1 MNLEIMN
8 QFKLLDINQEIVKT
22 GGVAMV
28 YDEQQLINLI
38 NKELADPLK
47 REKGRQNILNNETGP
62 YHGKSGRKIA
72 QLILNA

>member
-28 YDEQQLINLI
+28 YDEQQLINE
-38 NKELADPLK
+38 ELADPLK